1 MKLYY
6 MPGACS
12 LSPHIV
18 ALEAGLPL
26 TLSKVSMADGKKTAD
41 GKDFATINPKGY
53 VPALELDGGDV
64 LTEGPAIVQYLADQK
79 PAAGLLPES
88 GVARYR
94 VIEWLGFINSELHKT
109 FATMF
114 NPAAADGE
122 KKNATETLNKRFKY
136 VDEKL
141 AGRQFLTGDKFTV
154 ADAYL
159 FVVSGWAGFL
169 KMDLSAYS
177 NLGAFLGRVGARPKV
192 QEAMKAEGLI
202 K

>member
-18 ALEAGLPL
+18 ALEAGLPI

-41 GKDFATINPKGY
+41 GKDFAAINPKGY
-53 VPALELDGGDV
+53 VPTLETDGGDV

-79 PAAGLLPES
+79 PGTLLPAAGI
-88 GVARYR
+88 GRYR
-94 VIEWLGFINSELHKT
+94 VVEWLAFINSELHKT
-109 FATMF
+109 FGTMF
-114 NPAAADGE
+114 NPSSSDGE

-141 AGRQFLTGDKFTV
+141 AGKQHLTGDAFTV

-159 FVVSGWAGFL
+159 FVVSNWANFV
-169 KMDLSAYS
+169 KMDLSAYP
-177 NLGAFLGRVGARPKV
+177 NLGAFLGRVASRPKV